1 MSLLDLVG
9 GSQVKATVAVV
20 AVALVLAAVGGV
32 VWKFNSMSHEI
43 DKLEQD
49 KSGLMASNKILQ
61 QNVETVKENI
71 KTVSESNAENLKT
84 IKALMDERAPAQRAI
99 GALAASEL
107 SNKNTILK
115 LNEKL
120 AKMITDPSN
129 DGPVAPA
136 LKETVRDI
144 QNSRK

>member
-1 MSLLDLVG
+1 
-9 GSQVKATVAVV
+9 
-20 AVALVLAAVGGV
+20 
-32 VWKFNSMSHEI
+32 
-43 DKLEQD
+43 
-49 KSGLMASNKILQ
+49 
-61 QNVETVKENI
+61 
-71 KTVSESNAENLKT
+71 
-84 IKALMDERAPAQRAI
+84 MDERAPAQRAI

>member
-9 GSQVKATVAVV
+9 GSQVKAIAAAV
-20 AVALVLAAVGGV
+20 AVALVLAAVGSV
-32 VWKFNSMSHEI
+32 VWKFNSMSHQI

-61 QNVETVKENI
+61 QNVETVKENV

-144 QNSRK
+144 QNGRK